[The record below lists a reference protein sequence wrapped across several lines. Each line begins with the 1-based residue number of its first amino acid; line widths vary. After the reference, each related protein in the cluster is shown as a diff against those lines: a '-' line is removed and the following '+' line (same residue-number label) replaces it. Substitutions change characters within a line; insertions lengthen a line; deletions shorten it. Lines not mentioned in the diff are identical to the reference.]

1 MVNATDK
8 WYNLSEMARLTGI
21 NRAQLHKYVKTYSG
35 RFNTKKVG
43 RRTVFAE
50 SSVKEFEA
58 IRAEGLRKVGK
69 KVTPRAKAAGP
80 VRKKA
85 GRPAASVASK
95 TTPSK
100 KTVTKKNVKAAAAKK
115 SGAKKTKVTQPKKA
129 GVRGKAGASKRAG
142 KSGGDATMAELLR
155 AIKELRA
162 EVANLRVEATRPVV
176 LSMELKR
183 K

>member
-1 MVNATDK
+1 MASATDK

-21 NRAQLHKYVKTYSG
+21 NRAQLHKYVKTNAG
-35 RFNTKKVG
+35 RFTTKKIG

-50 SSVKEFEA
+50 SAVKVFEE

-69 KVTPRAKAAGP
+69 KVTPRVKASGS

-85 GRPAASVASK
+85 GRPS
-95 TTPSK
+95 
-100 KTVTKKNVKAAAAKK
+100 AAAAPKAASPKKAAVKK
-115 SGAKKTKVTQPKKA
+115 STKALDKGAKTKAKSVQPKKRA
-129 GVRGKAGASKRAG
+129 TQSKAVAAKRPA
-142 KSGGDATMAELLR
+142 KAAGDAAVMAQVLK

-162 EVANLRVEATRPVV
+162 EVASLKAAMARPVV